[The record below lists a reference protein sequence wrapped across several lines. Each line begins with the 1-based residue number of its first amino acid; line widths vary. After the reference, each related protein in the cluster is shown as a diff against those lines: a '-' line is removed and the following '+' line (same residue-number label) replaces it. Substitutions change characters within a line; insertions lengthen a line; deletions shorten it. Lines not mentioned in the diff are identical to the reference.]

1 MGFAASIAPRVRTS
15 RHSRNSRPRESGD
28 PYSRGPNECEAS
40 TGLIALLSA
49 AGLPAW
55 PLLPLT
61 VAVLLPL
68 SLWSRQTPGT
78 WLGRIRRSSRQGG

>member
-1 MGFAASIAPRVRTS
+1 MTTRLRTFLRFWYDFIVGDDWRVALAVVAA
-15 RHSRNSRPRESGD
+15 
-28 PYSRGPNECEAS
+28 
-40 TGLIALLSA
+40 LALTYALSVT
-49 AGLPAW
+49 GLPAW
-55 PLLPLT
+55 PVLPST